1 MTSNA
6 RTPAQ
11 RRDIKAL
18 HERALVQVA
27 DAYLFHLI
35 SMHRRPV
42 YRHRFGDIFLN
53 QPSIIGFL
61 DSHLEDSG
69 RNTEQRWNW
78 YVHILD
84 FDAMLAEK
92 KGGFIH
98 WGNLP
103 TLKQR
108 GIGWI
113 DCCFD
118 QLGDIVQELGWE
130 AAMKLCKQE
139 GRR

>member
-1 MTSNA
+1 MMNSNA

-42 YRHRFGDIFLN
+42 YRHRFGDIFLS

-69 RNTEQRWNW
+69 RNTEQRLNW

-92 KGGFIH
+92 KAGLFIGGTCQH
-98 WGNLP
+98 
-103 TLKQR
+103 
-108 GIGWI
+108 
-113 DCCFD
+113 
-118 QLGDIVQELGWE
+118 
-130 AAMKLCKQE
+130 
-139 GRR
+139 